1 MPNPQTPNSN
11 DLLKYKNT
19 TTEKREVIPYLIAF
33 GKGYSVTIIETPSGF
48 FLRVKSKQGDKEVK
62 ENLQLDILR
71 LLEATS
77 RIRERLSRVVKA

>member
-19 TTEKREVIPYLIAF
+19 TTEKREVISYLIAF
-33 GKGYSVTIIETPSGF
+33 GKGYSVIIIETPSGF
-48 FLRVKSKQGDKEVK
+48 FLRLKQGDQKV
-62 ENLQLDILR
+62 NLQLDILR